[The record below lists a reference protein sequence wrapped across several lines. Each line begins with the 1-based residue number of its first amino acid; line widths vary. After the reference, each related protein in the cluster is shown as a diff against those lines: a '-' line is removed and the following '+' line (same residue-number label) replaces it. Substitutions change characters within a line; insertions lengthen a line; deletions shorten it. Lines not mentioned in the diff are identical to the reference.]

1 MKAIKIGLVIVVLAI
16 IVFFIFRSCDNNPIE
31 TSEIVTIEKT
41 HYQKIEDSIK
51 SIRAL
56 PINTFSKDKYEELR
70 SLIEQWESP
79 APPQHPYGRFGDTKS
94 ENDFNKNNL
103 TSNLYAAY
111 SQKFIEQAYNVFKGS
126 ECKYDDFNFIRKE
139 AKTLSQSPY
148 LKNGSFV
155 YNSLK
160 EIQQILNKYD
170 EINRFINEA
179 KNLKTPDGASAPI
192 AVKFPI
198 EEVNSKINQSRTYLN
213 SNLGNSYVNNCSRL
227 KQELRDIPNILFQK
241 HIQYLNKKL
250 DYWTGTY
257 SAGYRTLTAYRDNVY
272 SPINNEINSLSN
284 QTYNVPDFDSRRA
297 SLRSK
302 WELEARS
309 AWNHFNK

>member
-1 MKAIKIGLVIVVLAI
+1 MKAIKISLVIVVVAAI
-16 IVFFIFRSCDNNPIE
+16 AFYSV
-31 TSEIVTIEKT
+31 
-41 HYQKIEDSIK
+41 K
-51 SIRAL
+51 SIQKTEDVNEIAAIENDHVKRIENFIENIKTLPNNKFNKEMYAEGLAL
-56 PINTFSKDKYEELR
+56 IDHLYK
-70 SLIEQWESP
+70 P
-79 APPQHPYGRFGDTKS
+79 APPSFPYGRLGETQS
-94 ENDFNKNNL
+94 ENDF
-103 TSNLYAAY
+103 
-111 SQKFIEQAYNVFKGS
+111 
-126 ECKYDDFNFIRKE
+126 RK
-139 AKTLSQSPY
+139 KTLSKNLYSVYVKKFIDQTFNFFSGSAWNYEDLKFIREESKTLSSSTYLSTGSPNFM
-148 LKNGSFV
+148 KFR
-155 YNSLK
+155 

-198 EEVNSKINQSRTYLN
+198 EEVNSKINQSQTYLN

-241 HIQYLNKKL
+241 HIHYLNKKL

-284 QTYNVPDFDSRRA
+284 QTYNAPDFDSRRA